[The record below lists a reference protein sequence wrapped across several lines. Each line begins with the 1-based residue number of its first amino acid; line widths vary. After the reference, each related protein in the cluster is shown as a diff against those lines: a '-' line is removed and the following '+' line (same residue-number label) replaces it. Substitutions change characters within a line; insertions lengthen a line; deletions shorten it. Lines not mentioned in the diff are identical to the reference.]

1 MKRRWDPNHETIRH
15 KSISKYLSDFS
26 VPSLTSTLEYLIIVH
41 VILVFTS
48 VSLRF
53 TSVILRFT
61 SSTTSNC
68 PSWQNVRMEVF
79 RYVRI
84 IDTVE
89 YLGNRPLPKEAIS
102 KNVNLL
108 EMRYARL
115 NFMPRNDGVSSSTHH
130 VVSNVQKS
138 HPISSASIHQSLIQF
153 SKMGAATTLLL

>member
-1 MKRRWDPNHETIRH
+1 
-15 KSISKYLSDFS
+15 
-26 VPSLTSTLEYLIIVH
+26 
-41 VILVFTS
+41 
-48 VSLRF
+48 
-53 TSVILRFT
+53 
-61 SSTTSNC
+61 
-68 PSWQNVRMEVF
+68 MEVF

-115 NFMPRNDGVSSSTHH
+115 NFMQRNDGVSSSTHH

-138 HPISSASIHQSLIQF
+138 HSISSASIHQSLIQF
-153 SKMGAATTLLL
+153 SKMDAATTLLL